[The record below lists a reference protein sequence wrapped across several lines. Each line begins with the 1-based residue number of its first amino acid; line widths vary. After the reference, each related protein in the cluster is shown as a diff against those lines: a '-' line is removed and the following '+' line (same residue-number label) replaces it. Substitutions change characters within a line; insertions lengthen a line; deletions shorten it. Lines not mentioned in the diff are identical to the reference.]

1 MTFNLSWACVLV
13 GCISASLAG
22 AYNLSDEFPP
32 LWKESPGQFSDYSV
46 ENGKYIINPWN
57 YSERIGMYKI
67 LLAQTARYFEK
78 FAPEDEQNIL
88 WGLPI
93 HHGWQYHSGRLADPT
108 LRTDCGHDSGDPL
121 CISVDSWWA
130 DLNYYLSTIPFL
142 AAIDSGLMGVSADN
156 VILLPPSKDQ
166 TNFCYNVSSCH
177 SSFPEAMKMW
187 NKFYK
192 CAMSPSSSFDDL
204 LKYMWDAHV
213 SSLEFARKNFQS
225 RSKYYSKQEA
235 DFQSNWALLVDYLAP
250 LLFPTT
256 LDRVCEFQKGLPP
269 RTLVSGDPA
278 HFISDF
284 TDLQNKVLLGLKFL
298 HIMHKYSG
306 IIIDITYL
314 DKFVFKYIYL
324 TYEQETNNYV
334 LRKQYKAQFLA
345 H

>member
-1 MTFNLSWACVLV
+1 MAAVSVSRDGSNLGIPMLV
-13 GCISASLAG
+13 DGGPHGSGHQGSCTEGCLGSCKGTDAR
-22 AYNLSDEFPP
+22 
-32 LWKESPGQFSDYSV
+32 ESCMS
-46 ENGKYIINPWN
+46 
-57 YSERIGMYKI
+57 
-67 LLAQTARYFEK
+67 
-78 FAPEDEQNIL
+78 
-88 WGLPI
+88 
-93 HHGWQYHSGRLADPT
+93 RLADPT
-108 LRTDCGHDSGDPL
+108 HRTDCGHDSGDPL

-156 VILLPPSKDQ
+156 IILLPPSKDQ

-225 RSKYYSKQEA
+225 RSKYYSKQKA

-250 LLFPTT
+250 SLFPTT

-269 RTLVSGDPA
+269 RILVSGDPA

-284 TDLQNKVLLGLKFL
+284 NDLQNKVLLGLKFL
-298 HIMHKYSG
+298 HIMHKYSA
-306 IIIDITYL
+306 T
-314 DKFVFKYIYL
+314 KMKPV
-324 TYEQETNNYV
+324 
-334 LRKQYKAQFLA
+334 
-345 H
+345 

>member
-192 CAMSPSSSFDDL
+192 VARFDYFMKNNFHND
-204 LKYMWDAHV
+204 DV
-213 SSLEFARKNFQS
+213 SNIM
-225 RSKYYSKQEA
+225 
-235 DFQSNWALLVDYLAP
+235 DYLAP
-250 LLFPTT
+250 SLFPTT

-306 IIIDITYL
+306 TLSLIVWKTL
-314 DKFVFKYIYL
+314 MELKVA
-324 TYEQETNNYV
+324 
-334 LRKQYKAQFLA
+334 RKLFLEILEFIV
-345 H
+345 HFLN